1 MRHESNYNSVNQFYN
16 GGWELVDSD
25 GVPAFWDIEGASL
38 EDDLSVYEV
47 TPDGLKVQLGSQ
59 SVVKVTQTFTEPAGP
74 FDFSGD
80 LEPGDYRGMPNGYI
94 QAPARTL
101 SGKDLWTVS
110 FDVARTVGPCEIKV
124 SAKYVDNTEVYL
136 TASTGG
142 DRVTITDLTEVRVH
156 FFHEANTASAINEIT
171 IELRNASP
179 AEVILDRMQ
188 LSLGQYADQ
197 PYTGDP
203 FVQIFPKDCLV
214 LVLGE
219 VCPAGF
225 EELGDGDLQVP
236 ADWSEQEPGIRPR
249 KGNYPASGTDL
260 AGSPKHGPENGT
272 SSTATNIAEGFESR
286 FGRAYLEVGTGPDS
300 WIEPSNNPL
309 VDQELDHTHEM
320 NLASSR
326 VLAVEYL
333 FCKRV

>member
-1 MRHESNYNSVNQFYN
+1 MRHESNYNSVNQLYN

-25 GVPAFWDIEGASL
+25 GVPAFWDIEGASQK
-38 EDDLSVYEV
+38 DDLSVYEV
-47 TPDGLKVQLGSQ
+47 TPDGLRVRLGSRTA
-59 SVVKVTQTFTEPAGP
+59 VKVTQSFTTSAGP
-74 FDFSGD
+74 LDFSGD
-80 LEPGDYRGMPNGYI
+80 LDPGDYRGMPNGYI

-101 SGKDLWTVS
+101 SGKDVWTVS
-110 FDVARTVGPCEIKV
+110 FDMVRSVGPCVVKV
-124 SAKYVDNTEVYL
+124 SAMYASGTTVYM

-142 DRVTITDLTEVRVH
+142 EQVTVTDVSQTRPH
-156 FFHEANTASAINEIT
+156 FFLDADVVHSIESIT
-171 IELRNASP
+171 IEVCSSSP
-179 AEVILDRMQ
+179 TEVVLDRIQM
-188 LSLGQYADQ
+188 SLGKYADQ

-236 ADWSEQEPGIRPR
+236 SEWSDQEPGIRPR
-249 KGNYPASGTDL
+249 KGNYPSNGTEL
-260 AGSPKHGPENGT
+260 AGAPKHGPAAST
-272 SSTATNIAEGFESR
+272 SSTSTNIAEVFESR
-286 FGRAYLEVGTGPDS
+286 FGRAYLEEGVGPDS
-300 WIEPSNNPL
+300 WVEPSTNPL
-309 VDQELDHTHEM
+309 VDQQLDHTHEI